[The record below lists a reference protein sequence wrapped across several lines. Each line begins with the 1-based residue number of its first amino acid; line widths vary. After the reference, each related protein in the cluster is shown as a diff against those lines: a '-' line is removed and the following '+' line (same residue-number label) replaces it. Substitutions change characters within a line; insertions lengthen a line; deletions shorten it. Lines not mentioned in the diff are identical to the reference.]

1 MANSKNALALV
12 LTYFLTLNFANL
24 ASYWWAKSPYIYLF
38 LTIINLLGA
47 GLMLGLNYRYPYHN
61 QFERRPA
68 PWSVSLLYLGLG
80 LLGLFISQ
88 KLALGFESYVLHL
101 PSASANTQSLLTITK
116 SYPYYALTL
125 VLAAPLMEELVF
137 RKVLFGTVSDFTN
150 KLYPLLGS
158 TLLFVLA
165 HNDGHFLVYAFMGLI
180 LSGVYYKTGKISIS
194 VGCHLGMNLLIL
206 LLSQTI

>member
-24 ASYWWAKSPYIYLF
+24 ASYWWAKNPYIYLF

-47 GLMLGLNYRYPYHN
+47 GLMLWLNHRYPYHN

-68 PWSVSLLYLGLG
+68 PWSVSSLYLGLG

-88 KLALGFESYVLHL
+88 KLALGFESYVLRL

-137 RKVLFGTVSDFTN
+137 RKVLFGNVSDFTN

-180 LSGVYYKTGKISIS
+180 LSGVYYKTGRISIS

>member
-24 ASYWWAKSPYIYLF
+24 ASYWWAKSPYIYLL

-47 GLMLGLNYRYPYHN
+47 GIMLGLNHHYPYHN
-61 QFERRPA
+61 QFENQRA
-68 PWSVSLLYLGLG
+68 PWPKSLLYFFLG
-80 LLGLFISQ
+80 LLGLFLSQ

-101 PSASANTQSLLTITK
+101 PNASANTQSLLTITK

-180 LSGVYYKTGKISIS
+180 LSGVYYKTGRISVS

>member
-1 MANSKNALALV
+1 
-12 LTYFLTLNFANL
+12 
-24 ASYWWAKSPYIYLF
+24 
-38 LTIINLLGA
+38 
-47 GLMLGLNYRYPYHN
+47 MLGLNYRYPYHN

-180 LSGVYYKTGKISIS
+180 LSGVYYKTGRISIS

>member
-1 MANSKNALALV
+1 M

-24 ASYWWAKSPYIYLF
+24 ASYWWAKNPYIYLF

-47 GLMLGLNYRYPYHN
+47 GLMLGLNHLYPYHN
-61 QFERRPA
+61 HFERRPA

-88 KLALGFESYVLHL
+88 KLTLGFESYVLHL
-101 PSASANTQSLLTITK
+101 PSASVNTQSLLTITK

-180 LSGVYYKTGKISIS
+180 LSGVYYKTGRISIS

>member
-24 ASYWWAKSPYIYLF
+24 ASYWWAKNPYIYLF

-47 GLMLGLNYRYPYHN
+47 GLMLGLNHLYPYHN
-61 QFERRPA
+61 HFERRPA

-88 KLALGFESYVLHL
+88 QLALGFESYVLHL
-101 PSASANTQSLLTITK
+101 PSVSANTQSLLTITK

-180 LSGVYYKTGKISIS
+180 LSGVYYKTGRISIS

>member
-1 MANSKNALALV
+1 M

-24 ASYWWAKSPYIYLF
+24 ASYWWAKNPYIYLF

-47 GLMLGLNYRYPYHN
+47 GLMLGLNHLYPYHN
-61 QFERRPA
+61 HFERRPA

-101 PSASANTQSLLTITK
+101 PSASVNTQSLLTITK

-180 LSGVYYKTGKISIS
+180 LSGVYYKTGRISIS